1 MTRLSIC
8 VVLPFSL
15 SESDTR
21 SSFHSLDPDRSGK
34 KERRGKLRHAQPLL
48 DMLDSSESKLI
59 AAVLLLYAALGVL
72 ALSLI
77 RSSPRHG
84 GNVFLGAAASA
95 KRD

>member
-1 MTRLSIC
+1 
-8 VVLPFSL
+8 
-15 SESDTR
+15 
-21 SSFHSLDPDRSGK
+21 
-34 KERRGKLRHAQPLL
+34 
-48 DMLDSSESKLI
+48 MLDSSESKLI